1 LSPETSC
8 QSSPTSWSFN
18 VGASP
23 VSSAGA
29 WPKANPAFGR
39 SRFGEGAAHLQA
51 DTAGTPRVGMK
62 NVVNDLK
69 HQTEKSMIKEAL
81 SASGWNR
88 RRAAINLNI
97 SYRALLYNI
106 QQHSLTA

>member
-1 LSPETSC
+1 
-8 QSSPTSWSFN
+8 
-18 VGASP
+18 
-23 VSSAGA
+23 
-29 WPKANPAFGR
+29 
-39 SRFGEGAAHLQA
+39 
-51 DTAGTPRVGMK
+51 MK